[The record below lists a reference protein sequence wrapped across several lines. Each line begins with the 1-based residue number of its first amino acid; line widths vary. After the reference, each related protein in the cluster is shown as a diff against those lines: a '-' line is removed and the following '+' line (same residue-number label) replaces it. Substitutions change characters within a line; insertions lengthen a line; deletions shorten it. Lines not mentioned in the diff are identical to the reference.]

1 MEYVV
6 ISYATTRNVRIDGQL
21 AGKTNDTLMVERGHH
36 VFDLGEPED
45 YQPKRV
51 EKNVP
56 RTTVVMPFFINDFR
70 PA

>member
-6 ISYATTRNVRIDGQL
+6 ISYPTSRHVRIDGQL

-36 VFDLGEPED
+36 VFDLAEPAD
-45 YQPKRV
+45 YKPQSV
-51 EKNVP
+51 EKIVP
-56 RTTVVMPFFINDFR
+56 RTTVVMPFFINDFC